1 MREWRYPGE
10 RHVAFFQ
17 LRGIAEKS
25 IVRDSY
31 RQLWRTFRSADR
43 GRAWLANDGI
53 QRYVD
58 AMARPGAVTA
68 ALSCYRQLLRG
79 GAVALSPARVIAVPA
94 LLLWGELDPY
104 LGPWMADGL
113 ERSAPN
119 LRVRRFV
126 MADHWLNQQLPE
138 QVNAELLAFL
148 GNGEG

>member
-31 RQLWRTFRSADR
+31 RQLWRTFRAADR
-43 GRAWLANDGI
+43 GRAWLADEDI

-68 ALSCYRQLLRG
+68 ALSYYRQLLRG
-79 GAVALSPARVIAVPA
+79 GAVALSPARVIAAPA
-94 LLLWGELDPY
+94 LLLWGELDPLSWPLDGRRPGA
-104 LGPWMADGL
+104 LGAQPARPPLCDG
-113 ERSAPN
+113 RSLAQPAAARAGQRRTA
-119 LRVRRFV
+119 RVF
-126 MADHWLNQQLPE
+126 
-138 QVNAELLAFL
+138 
-148 GNGEG
+148 GEW